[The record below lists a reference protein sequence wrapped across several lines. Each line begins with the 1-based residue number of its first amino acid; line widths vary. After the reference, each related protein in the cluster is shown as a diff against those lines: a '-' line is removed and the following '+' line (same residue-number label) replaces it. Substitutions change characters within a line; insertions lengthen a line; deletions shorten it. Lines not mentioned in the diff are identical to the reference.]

1 MNVHAVSFTSLLVAC
16 SPSLHGRCLPSPF
29 IITINH
35 QSARIAQRFALI
47 KIHKLWN
54 SGRAEPISGV
64 IADTDAKGEKATPAT
79 PATDQP
85 EAAARATAR
94 APGSTAQDTCA
105 GRSVRV
111 LGEREGERGREGEEV
126 ARYQW
131 APSPAHQ
138 ASLESTVAAV
148 AGLPQEVLRRIVS
161 YCTL

>member
-1 MNVHAVSFTSLLVAC
+1 MNVHAVSFPPLPVAC

-29 IITINH
+29 IVTIND

-64 IADTDAKGEKATPAT
+64 IADTDAKGGKATA
-79 PATDQP
+79 ATDQA